1 MRLIWQ
7 LHRRTLVAA
16 GVAVVLAVAA
26 ISLAIGS
33 GRHHAT
39 GDLAAIAGQT
49 VG

>member
-39 GDLAAIAGQT
+39 GTSPLIAGQT